1 MTVTSFEKA
10 ILFLGSALEQDSV
23 PPTVVAL
30 SDGGVQPAWY
40 RNGIDVEA
48 TFPEAT
54 EADLY
59 IRDRAADAESVR
71 TISRGKRSRFS
82 NATSIVSESE
92 SDVSASRE
100 DDPSI
105 DGAARLYRR
114 VHPNFLRRD
123 EERDCVR
130 LMSGAFQHVEMSGR
144 ARRRCRGEGAGPSFT
159 A

>member
-30 SDGGVQPAWY
+30 SDGGVQLAWY

-59 IRDRAADAESVR
+59 IRDRAADAE
-71 TISRGKRSRFS
+71 F
-82 NATSIVSESE
+82 EF
-92 SDVSASRE
+92 
-100 DDPSI
+100 DPSQREALEVFQRYV
-105 DGAARLYRR
+105 DRLR
-114 VHPNFLRRD
+114 V
-123 EERDCVR
+123 
-130 LMSGAFQHVEMSGR
+130 
-144 ARRRCRGEGAGPSFT
+144 
-159 A
+159 